1 MESKILQKLQQDYP
15 SVPADVAAVVAS
27 LIEKGAGQDQAKAA
41 RDYAGMSEMMSL
53 LAEKF
58 SAYASLEAQ
67 VADYQSGQA
76 SAGQFK
82 DALAVEL
89 KNRNVPEY
97 FWAKAL
103 EIDPAASEL
112 IPAADAIESGYKAF
126 VQEQN
131 NARMDASLRPEMA
144 QNPSGGA
151 PAVEVCL
158 KSRRSGYPLAGKLK
172 Q

>member
-1 MESKILQKLQQDYP
+1 MESKILQKIQQDYP

-27 LIEKGAGQDQAKAA
+27 LIEKGAGQDQAKAE

-67 VADYQSGQA
+67 VADYQ

-144 QNPSGGA
+144 QNPSGVS
-151 PAVEVCL
+151 PAVEVFL
-158 KSRRSGYPLAGKLK
+158 KSRR
-172 Q
+172 